1 MIVRRWTKQ
10 ANKLVTK
17 RPYQTRVTRSS
28 DCYLERNTNF
38 SINKQRLVDQARV
51 TRTNKLLHSLLL

>member
-38 SINKQRLVDQARV
+38 SIISNSILGVNVRV
-51 TRTNKLLHSLLL
+51 P